1 MPKSSKK
8 QIDEDDQIFL
18 SVLHNNSGDNI
29 ENIAKKCN
37 FSRQKVWRIKKRME
51 KDKTIW
57 GYNAVVDDNKLDRKR
72 FVFLVKRSSKPT
84 GEAINKI
91 TKLTAGQKGEKIGID
106 ILSVGYMHGIYDV
119 LIVILANDIKQAIK
133 FQQIMISELPELIQ
147 KIDLMEYVFLLK
159 DGGIKNPNIEKIRE
173 FF

>member
-8 QIDEDDQIFL
+8 QIDEDDQKFL
-18 SVLHNNSGDNI
+18 SILQNNSGDSI

-51 KDKTIW
+51 KDMTIW

-106 ILSVGYMHGIYDV
+106 ILSVGYMHGVYDV

-147 KIDLMEYVFLLK
+147 KIDLIEYVFLLK
-159 DGGIKNPNIEKIRE
+159 DGGIKNPNIEK
-173 FF
+173 